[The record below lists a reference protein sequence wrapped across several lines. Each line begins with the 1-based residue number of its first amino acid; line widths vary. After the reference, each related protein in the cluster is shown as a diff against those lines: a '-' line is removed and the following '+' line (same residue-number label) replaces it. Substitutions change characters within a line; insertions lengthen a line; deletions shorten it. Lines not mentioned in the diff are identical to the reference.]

1 MLLNVMPYTLVEI
14 FKIFLKIF
22 QNIFSQFL
30 CSKILSLFKKKKNPT
45 MIDEF
50 IYIILFAFKLAGK

>member
-30 CSKILSLFKKKKNPT
+30 CSKILSLLKKKKNPT